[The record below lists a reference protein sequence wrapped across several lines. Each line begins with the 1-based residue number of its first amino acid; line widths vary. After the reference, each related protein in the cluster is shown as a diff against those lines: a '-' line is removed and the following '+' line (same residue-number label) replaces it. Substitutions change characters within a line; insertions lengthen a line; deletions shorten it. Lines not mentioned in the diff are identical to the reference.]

1 MNIFFQSKK
10 NSENSDYYVRAEKLV
25 SMAKLFA
32 IGTQIPM
39 LQRFPQLKN
48 AVNIKNWDLMC
59 TTCATFAA
67 ITRVGRFVKDRSV
80 VEELDE
86 IVSDKLKEFDLNGPG
101 VFENLENF
109 IIDIVKQK
117 NDEITPDLISGL
129 AGAWIVWNLTDKKP
143 IEDEKMLSYTLGN
156 IFFTEFANYFGL
168 K

>member
-1 MNIFFQSKK
+1 
-10 NSENSDYYVRAEKLV
+10 
-25 SMAKLFA
+25 
-32 IGTQIPM
+32 
-39 LQRFPQLKN
+39 
-48 AVNIKNWDLMC
+48 MC